1 MLSTKNQSLLDWR
14 NTLLLLDAFLDTG
27 NLFVV
32 AMSVKGRENN
42 ICLRGRRRRR
52 KGEVYLIIGLDIEL
66 YLFPSQ
72 STHSITRGSASST
85 STTQLQDLLDQHL
98 YDRGA
103 VVTIAAAAAA
113 VGSAVEVQERK
124 IVEQFR
130 GSYHGGL
137 DLQFLRWCG
146 KEGRLDDENKPLD
159 TGGAEVGLTHGSD

>member
-1 MLSTKNQSLLDWR
+1 MLSAKNQSLLDWR

-27 NLFVV
+27 DLFAV

-42 ICLRGRRRRR
+42 ICLGGRRRPRKRR
-52 KGEVYLIIGLDIEL
+52 RGVYLIVRLDIEL
-66 YLFPSQ
+66 YLLPSQ
-72 STHSITRGSASST
+72 STHSTTRGSAPSP
-85 STTQLQDLLDQHL
+85 STTQLQGLLDQHL

-103 VVTIAAAAAA
+103 VVTVAAAAA
-113 VGSAVEVQERK
+113 VGSAVEVQEGK

-146 KEGRLDDENKPLD
+146 KE
-159 TGGAEVGLTHGSD
+159 VG